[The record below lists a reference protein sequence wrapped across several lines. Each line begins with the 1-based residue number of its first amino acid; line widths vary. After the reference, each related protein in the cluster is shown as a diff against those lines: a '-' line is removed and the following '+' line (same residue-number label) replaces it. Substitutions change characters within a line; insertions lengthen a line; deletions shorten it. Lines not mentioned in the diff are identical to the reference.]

1 MSFCRSM
8 LSVFKIHPLKQSS
21 YTSNIKCQS
30 YSPFSADIS
39 AIICRLRSFNT
50 SMGSS
55 QFSPLII
62 APDPGREAKYCDERV
77 CVCLR
82 IYLWNYTSNLVR
94 VARGRGQ
101 VRICWCCNM
110 LCISGLMDNVIFA
123 HNGQKHERREKWV
136 GLYSK

>member
-39 AIICRLRSFNT
+39 ATICRLRSFYT

-77 CVCLR
+77 CVSVFVCGYISGTTLP
-82 IYLWNYTSNLVR
+82 ILCVLPVA
-94 VARGRGQ
+94 VARSESAG
-101 VRICWCCNM
+101 VAICY
-110 LCISGLMDNVIFA
+110 VFP
-123 HNGQKHERREKWV
+123 V
-136 GLYSK
+136 